1 MKHHLLWLWI
11 VLGILAVL
19 AVVYLCLPVS
29 KKRYLKYF
37 LRQAPS
43 LIARYFV

>member
-1 MKHHLLWLWI
+1 MKHNLLWLWI

-19 AVVYLCLPVS
+19 AIFIISLPKS
-29 KKRYLKYF
+29 KRRF
-37 LRQAPS
+37 LGYMMRQAPS

>member
-1 MKHHLLWLWI
+1 MKHNLLWLWI
-11 VLGILAVL
+11 VLGILAIITIII
-19 AVVYLCLPVS
+19 LCLPKS
-29 KKRYLKYF
+29 KRRFLGYL